1 MEQKEDTKKKTNTT
15 KMIYIGYTPRLVICT
30 ILIPILSI
38 LTIIFIYHA
47 FTIDELVNIR
57 YTEQSITNY
66 NIKDNNMDLDI
77 AYQYKSN
84 KENNMQFTYHVEGT
98 LTIIE
103 KDNPEKTYYTEKYQ
117 LKEETEENIVNQKK
131 SNYRTN
137 LEINLEDY
145 ESIVKKYKESYEVE
159 TKSYLDIDLIINY
172 HSTSN
177 ASYFLTD
184 ENKATIHIPLVEDSP
199 IEVNDIN
206 EEKRVDKKPTVRLQS
221 SGLLGLGVLFGLGA
235 ILSLSQ
241 AILLVYSTMDQK
253 SIYDKTVEKILNKYK
268 RRIEEVPKVPRK
280 TGKIVQNLSSIKEIS
295 KVSKNYKVPIKY
307 CVINEHNKCQFF
319 VEYDKELYIYVL
331 KAIDLEKKD

>member
-103 KDNPEKTYYTEKYQ
+103 KDNPE
-117 LKEETEENIVNQKK
+117 L
-131 SNYRTN
+131 
-137 LEINLEDY
+137 
-145 ESIVKKYKESYEVE
+145 
-159 TKSYLDIDLIINY
+159 
-172 HSTSN
+172 
-177 ASYFLTD
+177 
-184 ENKATIHIPLVEDSP
+184 
-199 IEVNDIN
+199 
-206 EEKRVDKKPTVRLQS
+206 
-221 SGLLGLGVLFGLGA
+221 
-235 ILSLSQ
+235 
-241 AILLVYSTMDQK
+241 
-253 SIYDKTVEKILNKYK
+253 
-268 RRIEEVPKVPRK
+268 
-280 TGKIVQNLSSIKEIS
+280 
-295 KVSKNYKVPIKY
+295 
-307 CVINEHNKCQFF
+307 
-319 VEYDKELYIYVL
+319 
-331 KAIDLEKKD
+331 